1 VLAAIALPIL
11 WEFLRTDQQNRI
23 IFGFQPELDPGG
35 VGMQALMSRDAIAS
49 GGFFGKGLNSGGIYE
64 NLPASHTDF
73 IFSTVCEKFGFVGGA
88 LVVITLVV
96 LALRLIWL
104 AYRARDFVGR
114 LICSGIAA
122 VIILQ
127 TLENL
132 WMCLALVPVVGITLP
147 FMSAGG
153 SSVFALYFL
162 MGLAHSV
169 YAHEKRFFFRREN

>member
-1 VLAAIALPIL
+1 
-11 WEFLRTDQQNRI
+11 
-23 IFGFQPELDPGG
+23 
-35 VGMQALMSRDAIAS
+35 
-49 GGFFGKGLNSGGIYE
+49 
-64 NLPASHTDF
+64 
-73 IFSTVCEKFGFVGGA
+73 VCEKFGFVGGA

-132 WMCLALVPVVGITLP
+132 WMCIARVPVIGITLP

-153 SSVFALYFL
+153 SSVLALYI
-162 MGLAHSV
+162 MIGLAHSV
-169 YAHEKRFFFRREN
+169 SAKEKKFYFSQQF